1 MAGGKVIPGLV
12 PPGQLFRRCV
22 VHPPELDRA
31 LAPCAEAD
39 AHVQLPPILRAKV
52 VLRDLPSTRDLAFDD
67 EVVSLPAAFCLDIA
81 AAFFLLGDLPAVAVE
96 HQGRV
101 AVQRKRQARISLGD
115 RERRGR
121 IEHELHRL
129 VHPLALLVAHSAP
142 RPATPTPA
150 EASTS
155 TIPTALPATR

>member
-1 MAGGKVIPGLV
+1 MGRGKVIPGLV
-12 PPGQLFRRCV
+12 PPGQLFGGCGV
-22 VHPPELDRA
+22 PPPELDRA
-31 LAPCAEAD
+31 PAPCFEAD
-39 AHVQLPPILRAKV
+39 DHVQLPPILRAKV

-101 AVQRKRQARISLGD
+101 AVPRKRDARISLGD

-121 IEHELHRL
+121 TEHELHRL
-129 VHPLALLVAHSAP
+129 VHPLTLLVAHSAP
-142 RPATPTPA
+142 PPSTPPPA
-150 EASTS
+150 EASAS
-155 TIPTALPATR
+155 TPATARP